1 MGFNRSSRLT
11 SILLSTGLPLFLTSS
26 PALAVSLEQAIATG
40 LGQSPKLQQAE
51 SQSREQHA
59 KKLESYSG
67 FLPSVSAGATYLT
80 SKNYLLT
87 DVNLGGNTM
96 TIPQIIPTSNF
107 TLTATLP
114 LFDGFANVNRLQSAS
129 HFEDAADLELD
140 WARFQIEREITLQYY
155 RAVAAKS
162 LKSVAEQNVKT
173 LEDHLKDV
181 SLFKKSGMSTNYDVL
196 RVEVQLSE
204 ARNELLNSLDNV
216 ALAKG
221 KLAEVMGV
229 EDVDDVDSDLPAPQQ
244 NAAKVALS
252 DLQTRGDLRALS
264 EKTAGFEKLE
274 DASAKYWVPRV
285 NLFGQYS
292 YYNNRNDEFTA
303 WDRYRDGYQVG
314 ISLNWNLFDGLASM
328 SRARQ
333 SVEQKTRADKG
344 LTIARLHAKQDL
356 DLWSRKLQYF
366 SGVYKSKVADISRSQ
381 EAVRLAR
388 EGRRVGV
395 RTNTELL
402 DAEIDLFRS
411 QAGAV
416 NAQLGALE
424 AKINLELAAGKPIQG
439 K

>member
-1 MGFNRSSRLT
+1 MKIAAITMSAI
-11 SILLSTGLPLFLTSS
+11 ILSQ
-26 PALAVSLEQAIATG
+26 PALAVTLDEAIATG
-40 LGQSPKLQQAE
+40 LGHSPKLQIAE
-51 SQSREQHA
+51 SQAKEQHS
-59 KKLESYSG
+59 KKLEAYSG
-67 FLPSVSAGATYLT
+67 FLPTVAAGATYLT

-87 DVNLGGNTM
+87 DVNLGGNPM

-114 LFDGFANVNRLQSAS
+114 LFDGFASTNRLQSAS
-129 HFEDAADLELD
+129 HFEDAAQMDFD
-140 WARFQIEREITLQYY
+140 WARFQIEREITLQYF
-155 RAVAAKS
+155 RAVAAKT
-162 LKSVAEQNVKT
+162 LKLVAEQNVKT

-181 SLFKKSGMSTNYDVL
+181 SLFKKSGISTNYDVL

-204 ARNELLNSLDNV
+204 SRSELLNATDNV
-216 ALAKG
+216 ILAKG
-221 KLAEVMGV
+221 RLAETMGV
-229 EDVDDVDSDLPAPQQ
+229 EDIDDVVGDLPPPAQKAQ
-244 NAAKVALS
+244 KIALAS
-252 DLQTRGDLRALS
+252 LQTRGDLQALA
-264 EKTAGFEKLE
+264 EKTAGFQKLE
-274 DASAKYWVPRV
+274 DANSKYWVPRV

-292 YYNNRNDEFTA
+292 YYNNRNDELAA

-314 ISLNWNLFDGLASM
+314 ISLNWNLFDGLVSASR
-328 SRARQ
+328 SRQ
-333 SVEQKTRADKG
+333 SIEQKTRADKG
-344 LTIARLHAKQDL
+344 LVMARLHAKQDL
-356 DLWSRKLQYF
+356 DVWSRKLQYF
-366 SGVYKSKVADISRSQ
+366 SSVYKSKLADIDRSK

-424 AKINLELAAGKPIQG
+424 AKISLELAAGQRVGDIAANVEG